1 MTATVSVL
9 GLGPMGQALAGALVA
24 AGHRTTVW
32 NRTAA
37 KADALLARGAL
48 WADTPGAAV
57 AASDLTLVNVVDHA
71 VVDSVLGDARDAM
84 AGRVIVGLS
93 SDIPDASQRTA
104 ELVTTH
110 GGRYLDGAIMT
121 PTDTIGTPSA
131 SILFAGPQDI
141 FDAHRPVLDTLA
153 ASTWVGAD
161 IGRAAAFDMAL
172 LDLFWTSVS
181 GFVHALA
188 MAGAN
193 GIAPAELL
201 PHANGIAAILSPIFG
216 EIAER
221 VEADRHDE
229 ASAPVSS
236 VAASVRHL
244 ISASHAA
251 GFDAAALEAF
261 RGYVDE
267 AVDAGHGADEISRIV
282 PARRDRAV
290 EPLVT

>member
-24 AGHRTTVW
+24 ADHRTTVW
-32 NRTAA
+32 NRTPA
-37 KADALLARGAL
+37 KADPMLARGAV
-48 WADTPGAAV
+48 WADTPAAAV
-57 AASDLTLVNVVDHA
+57 AASDVTLVNVVDHA
-71 VVDSVLGDARDAM
+71 VVDAVLGDAGDAM

-93 SDIPDASQRTA
+93 SDIPDASHRTA
-104 ELVTTH
+104 ELVAAR

-131 SILFAGPQDI
+131 SILFAGPLDI
-141 FDAHRPVLDTLA
+141 FDAHRPVFDALA
-153 ASTWVGAD
+153 TSTWVGVD

-188 MAGAN
+188 VAGSN
-193 GIAPAELL
+193 GIAPTELL
-201 PHANGIAAILSPIFG
+201 PHANGIAAILPPIFG

-221 VEADRHDE
+221 VEAGRHDD

-244 ISASHAA
+244 IAASHAA

-261 RGYVDE
+261 RDYVDV
-267 AVDAGHGADEISRIV
+267 AVEAGHGADEISRIAPV
-282 PARRDRAV
+282 RRARAA
-290 EPLVT
+290 ESLAT